1 MSGWTL
7 ALLSEYS
14 DICNCLHFDGSNLK
28 ELAEEYAIFEH
39 LEPIQLFS
47 KWDIN
52 IIKLFDISAF
62 GNGILSNIE
71 NQKTTFYNENN
82 EFNK

>member
-1 MSGWTL
+1 
-7 ALLSEYS
+7 LLSEYS